1 MVPKRN
7 EVLKKIAK
15 AAKAAGVEWVL
26 VREGNHSL
34 YRIGDQPR
42 LIAIGHHREFGNRY
56 AEMVYKEL
64 EPTLGKWWWKR

>member
-34 YRIGDQPR
+34 YRIGDQAR
-42 LIAIGHHREFGNRY
+42 LIAIGHHSEFGNRY

-64 EPTLGKWWWKR
+64 EPTLGKGWWK